1 VLHESRTSRFRELG
15 DAKKSMSLS
24 KEEKRKLKKGYKDA
38 LKNQI
43 VDVCIISDALV
54 PKDLESKLLNE
65 FRAIKFDP
73 DVSRIAGTQGEIV
86 VSQRSNA
93 ENKVYI
99 MIRSV
104 DEELIELLSK
114 REKLMD
120 ADVSSLHGLS
130 AAVLSSQAQLSEV
143 NDLLLSATIRVFGRL
158 FHGYFANAEAILDD
172 WLSWSQD
179 YIWPT
184 MAEVSR
190 VYDAESPDF
199 GAVLRSNPDLVFK
212 KPWWKLGKT

>member
-1 VLHESRTSRFRELG
+1 
-15 DAKKSMSLS
+15 
-24 KEEKRKLKKGYKDA
+24 
-38 LKNQI
+38 
-43 VDVCIISDALV
+43 
-54 PKDLESKLLNE
+54 
-65 FRAIKFDP
+65 
-73 DVSRIAGTQGEIV
+73 
-86 VSQRSNA
+86 
-93 ENKVYI
+93 
-99 MIRSV
+99 
-104 DEELIELLSK
+104 
-114 REKLMD
+114 
-120 ADVSSLHGLS
+120 LHGLS